1 MSGLVVSRRRR
12 CRERILSRFFDHE
25 FRRRHSNSPR
35 CSLPHVTGWLRS
47 LASFVGSESTPHSLF
62 PELSMT
68 STETTTAT
76 ASDANKILDINVNDL
91 TFRYQAGQRPI
102 LSNLNMQ
109 LTDGARCLLIGA
121 NGAGLLPPSPPLRH
135 SSVPHRKINTP

>member
-1 MSGLVVSRRRR
+1 
-12 CRERILSRFFDHE
+12 
-25 FRRRHSNSPR
+25 
-35 CSLPHVTGWLRS
+35 
-47 LASFVGSESTPHSLF
+47 LASFVGSESNPHSLF
-62 PELSMT
+62 PELNMT
-68 STETTTAT
+68 STETATAT

-121 NGAGLLPPSPPLRH
+121 NGAGLSPPSPSPPTLICPSQENQH
-135 SSVPHRKINTP
+135 SLEFSLVDI